1 MRHVHIS
8 RLHAIAK
15 SRKPG
20 YLETALKAGKLE
32 GEMVVFDD
40 NTYEAIRREFNPS
53 NHTNVTIQG
62 ADLRRGL
69 GDRIHAIAAP
79 IGQAIHWPC
88 LQRDANGNP
97 TQNLKPGSPC
107 ARARALLNK
116 LKT

>member
-1 MRHVHIS
+1 M
-8 RLHAIAK
+8 
-15 SRKPG
+15 
-20 YLETALKAGKLE
+20 LKNQTGQEIPDPAWPPQS
-32 GEMVVFDD
+32 
-40 NTYEAIRREFNPS
+40 TTSTQSTPS
-53 NHTNVTIQG
+53 
-62 ADLRRGL
+62 DPRPGL

-79 IGQAIHWPC
+79 IAQKIHWPC